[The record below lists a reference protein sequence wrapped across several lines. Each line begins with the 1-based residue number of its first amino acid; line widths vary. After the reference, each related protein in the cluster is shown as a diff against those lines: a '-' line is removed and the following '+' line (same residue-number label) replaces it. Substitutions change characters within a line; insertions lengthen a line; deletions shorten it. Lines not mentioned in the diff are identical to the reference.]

1 MLGWQES
8 YLDNSNR
15 LSARCAPGDVPA
27 LAPYDAVD
35 HEHGRPSPGPL
46 ELAVAG
52 GRASGSIGIGGG
64 NAVGMRSTCAV
75 GAGDVGC

>member
-46 ELAVAG
+46 ELAVAVPQE
-52 GRASGSIGIGGG
+52 ASASEE
-64 NAVGMRSTCAV
+64 AMLLA
-75 GAGDVGC
+75 